1 MSKKMPEIDLADAV
15 KVTQTKQL
23 QKQIQAMYKKVAKN
37 LAKEAEKLSKD
48 GTISDTMKRNYLNQY
63 IISLNKE
70 IDDIELKLNGA
81 IQNSMSTT
89 AKAVVDANIEFMGR
103 AGLNLKDAFDTV
115 PKDVVEALISGHV
128 YKSDWTLSKAIW
140 GTSQKTKNDVEKV
153 IAQGIAGQKSTYD
166 IAKDLE
172 QYVDPAAKKPW
183 DWSKVYP
190 GTAKKVDYNAQ
201 RIARTMVQHAY
212 QQTFRTTISKNPFI
226 TGVIWHSVFATGRTC
241 QMCMDR
247 DGQHYDKGKEP
258 LDHPNGLCYLEPEI
272 PSSLDDIGERLAN
285 WANGASDPEIDKWL
299 NFAFDEG
306 KKGKKTYNPVT
317 RKMKKAQKKERALTQ
332 KQLEK
337 AKEWDAAYENVRE
350 FAKERGMDLDKAIAS
365 IIGKPP
371 KGSKHY
377 KGVKDEIGKTYKNK
391 KKIQKFEKKF
401 PTEDMGEDEANKYV
415 KEQINNLKYSKKA
428 QSAFDDYMMYSD
440 DINGYLRG
448 YSPWG
453 EEYKAS
459 IAEIDKAMK
468 PLSKTEVVY
477 KGCDS
482 KVLGINPELS
492 EEEIKNKLL
501 GTIYKDKGYTSTS
514 KTSKVAEKFSDRG
527 IDDDYSELKTI
538 MTITVPEGKKVVYVN
553 SGLGEIVL
561 ERGTSFKIIGTKKKG
576 DFLYVNA
583 EVV

>member
-1 MSKKMPEIDLADAV
+1 
-15 KVTQTKQL
+15 
-23 QKQIQAMYKKVAKN
+23 
-37 LAKEAEKLSKD
+37 
-48 GTISDTMKRNYLNQY
+48 
-63 IISLNKE
+63 
-70 IDDIELKLNGA
+70 
-81 IQNSMSTT
+81 
-89 AKAVVDANIEFMGR
+89 
-103 AGLNLKDAFDTV
+103 
-115 PKDVVEALISGHV
+115 
-128 YKSDWTLSKAIW
+128 
-140 GTSQKTKNDVEKV
+140 
-153 IAQGIAGQKSTYD
+153 
-166 IAKDLE
+166 
-172 QYVDPAAKKPW
+172 
-183 DWSKVYP
+183 
-190 GTAKKVDYNAQ
+190 
-201 RIARTMVQHAY
+201 
-212 QQTFRTTISKNPFI
+212 
-226 TGVIWHSVFATGRTC
+226 
-241 QMCMDR
+241 
-247 DGQHYDKGKEP
+247 
-258 LDHPNGLCYLEPEI
+258 
-272 PSSLDDIGERLAN
+272 
-285 WANGASDPEIDKWL
+285 
-299 NFAFDEG
+299 
-306 KKGKKTYNPVT
+306 
-317 RKMKKAQKKERALTQ
+317 
-332 KQLEK
+332 
-337 AKEWDAAYENVRE
+337 
-350 FAKERGMDLDKAIAS
+350 
-365 IIGKPP
+365 
-371 KGSKHY
+371 
-377 KGVKDEIGKTYKNK
+377 
-391 KKIQKFEKKF
+391 
-401 PTEDMGEDEANKYV
+401 MGEDEANKYV

>member
-81 IQNSMSTT
+81 IQSSMSTT

-103 AGLNLKDAFDTV
+103 AGLNLKGAFDTV
-115 PKDVVEALISGHV
+115 PKDVVEALASGHV

-140 GTSQKTKNDVEKV
+140 GTAQKTKSDIEKV

-172 QYVDPAAKKPW
+172 KYVDPAAKKPW

-226 TGVIWHSVFATGRTC
+226 TGVIWHSVFSTGRTC

-272 PSSLDDIGERLAN
+272 PSSFDDIGERLAN

-299 NFAFDEG
+299 NSAFEEG

-337 AKEWDAAYENVRE
+337 AKEWDAAYENVRG
-350 FAKERGMDLDKAIAS
+350 FAKERGMDLDKAVAS

-501 GTIYKDKGYTSTS
+501 GTIYRDKGYTSTS

-561 ERGTSFKIIGTKKKG
+561 ERGTSFKIIGAKKKG